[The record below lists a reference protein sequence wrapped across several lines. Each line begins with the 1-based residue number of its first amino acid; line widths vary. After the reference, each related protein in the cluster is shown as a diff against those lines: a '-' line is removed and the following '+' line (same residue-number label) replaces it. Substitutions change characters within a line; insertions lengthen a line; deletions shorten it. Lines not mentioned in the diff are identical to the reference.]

1 MAPLTVQFIQDA
13 LSPKPKQEA
22 LRTPVGPTKSPSD
35 KEDQR
40 AGEIEKDSC
49 GRKEALDD
57 NQSKA

>member
-13 LSPKPKQEA
+13 LSPKPKQETV
-22 LRTPVGPTKSPSD
+22 RTPAGPAKSLSD

-40 AGEIEKDSC
+40 AGEIENDSC
-49 GRKEALDD
+49 ARKEPLDD